1 MDQILMKM
9 NLTNFKKINKINYR
23 KMEIFQNAQNVELEE
38 QTGDKIVKILLLRK
52 NSRKMN
58 SKLSKKEIAIQKIA
72 FYLIFQNADLN

>member
-1 MDQILMKM
+1 MDQTIMKM
-9 NLTNFKKINKINYR
+9 NLMNFKKINKIKYR

-38 QTGDKIVKILLLRK
+38 QTGDKIVKILLLRN

-72 FYLIFQNADLN
+72 FCLIFLNADLN

>member
-1 MDQILMKM
+1 MDQTIMKM
-9 NLTNFKKINKINYR
+9 NLMNFKKINKIKYR

-38 QTGDKIVKILLLRK
+38 QTGDKIVKILLSRK
-52 NSRKMN
+52 YSRKMN

>member
-1 MDQILMKM
+1 MDQTIMKM
-9 NLTNFKKINKINYR
+9 NMTNFKKINKIKYR

-72 FYLIFQNADLN
+72 FCLTFLNADLN